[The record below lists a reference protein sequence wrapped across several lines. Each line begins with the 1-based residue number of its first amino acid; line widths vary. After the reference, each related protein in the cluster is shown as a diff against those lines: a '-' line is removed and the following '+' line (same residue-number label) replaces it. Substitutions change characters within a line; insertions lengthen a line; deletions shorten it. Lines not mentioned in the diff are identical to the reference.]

1 MHTAVRA
8 VNDARTKDMVGRR
21 KRRGRGRDDL
31 VCQQTPSGAQLPYL
45 AVILAQ
51 FLTLI
56 LSTGD
61 GARERQVRA
70 AAAWIRV
77 LSLSLS
83 KSLGR
88 RAKQGPRRHPPSSP
102 Y

>member
-8 VNDARTKDMVGRR
+8 ENDARTKDMVGRR

-70 AAAWIRV
+70 AANSC
-77 LSLSLS
+77 LDPGLELEFEFE
-83 KSLGR
+83 LGT
-88 RAKQGPRRHPPSSP
+88 AG
-102 Y
+102 